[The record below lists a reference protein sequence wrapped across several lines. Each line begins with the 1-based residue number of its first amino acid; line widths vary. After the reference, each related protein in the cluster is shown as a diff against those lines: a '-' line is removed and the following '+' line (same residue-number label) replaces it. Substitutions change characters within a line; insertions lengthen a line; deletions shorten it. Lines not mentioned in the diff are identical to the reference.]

1 MIGHSGTNDLL
12 LAHRIQLRSIL
23 VLTGEGI
30 RSLHDQRMAW
40 SGSSPTSIA
49 ENCLDAVNKIIDCNE

>member
-1 MIGHSGTNDLL
+1 MIGDSGTNDLL
-12 LAHRIQLRSIL
+12 LAHRLQLRSIL

-30 RSLHDQRMAW
+30 RSLHNQRMAW
-40 SGSSPTSIA
+40 FETSPTSIA